1 MKNFQVRWIRKQ
13 IVLVSQKPILFAA
26 SIKENIIYGKKGATD
41 EEIKSA
47 ITLANSNTFIEK

>member
-1 MKNFQVRWIRKQ
+1 
-13 IVLVSQKPILFAA
+13 VLVSQKPILFAA